1 MEIRT
6 NNLFSFS
13 LQDIVFMTDKQQDLK
28 KIHKRI
34 SQIYLMVKQLGEYV
48 GWDGDD
54 IPHVNIANFDDNSS
68 EVEAS
73 QNHSAFSSSVSPKYH
88 HSRTN
93 FSFEHQQLLNN
104 HKDILVDDESLHPSF
119 ASYCHSSDNVN
130 ISCEEQ
136 VNRLTAQLTAAY
148 HRIACLEEQLLSARH
163 HSENNNHDF
172 YGLP

>member
-1 MEIRT
+1 MNE
-6 NNLFSFS
+6 
-13 LQDIVFMTDKQQDLK
+13 KQQDLK

-48 GWDGDD
+48 GWEGDD
-54 IPHVNIANFDDNSS
+54 LSNVNHNYIDDDSN
-68 EVEAS
+68 EVRIS
-73 QNHSAFSSSVSPKYH
+73 QGNRGSLSFVSDDYH
-88 HSRTN
+88 HSKNN
-93 FSFEHQQLLNN
+93 FSAEHHRLLNN
-104 HKDILVDDESLHPSF
+104 HKDILVDEESLHPSF
-119 ASYCHSSDNVN
+119 ASYSHSPDNIN

-163 HSENNNHDF
+163 HSENNHDL

>member
-1 MEIRT
+1 MEIII
-6 NNLFSFS
+6 NELFSFS
-13 LQDIVFMTDKQQDLK
+13 VQDIVFMTDKQQDLK

-48 GWDGDD
+48 GWEGDD
-54 IPHVNIANFDDNSS
+54 FSDVNSANFDDNSH

-73 QNHSAFSSSVSPKYH
+73 QHNSSFSSSVGNRYH
-88 HSRTN
+88 HSRDN

-104 HKDILVDDESLHPSF
+104 HKDILVDDDSLHTPF
-119 ASYCHSSDNVN
+119 ASYSHSSDNVN

-148 HRIACLEEQLLSARH
+148 HRIACLEDQLLSVRH
-163 HSENNNHDF
+163 SISDNDHD
-172 YGLP
+172 YGT